1 MNKKTKQIILSA
13 VTFSVAISAL
23 NPIQSIAEAK
33 PTMRERVAAILG
45 SNPWSSFYKP
55 EFQKEG
61 ANTEKDVEVLPDTDA
76 VTSSDVDISNDNNEI
91 DETIKRSEELRE
103 KLALIMEKRKTQ
115 NIEHNPNVYIP
126 HNDNTNR
133 QENYSDP
140 VIIEDKKLAISESE
154 PEAINDDC
162 LYFEYRSGTI
172 NRVMATPGFLTD
184 IRLQP
189 GEMIE
194 RITMGDRS
202 RWEVHTYYDDIQR
215 ICHIYIQPIQ
225 EGIESNIIIAT
236 DKHNY
241 QLHLISSSINNP
253 IVAWNYPNESDI
265 FQNSESTDV
274 IMEVTSPDKLNFNYN
289 ISRKNNYNWSPR
301 YVFDDGFNTYMTID
315 PEVFNSVNPA
325 IFTVNRAGNM
335 VLVDYQKVNGNI
347 VIHDV
352 LDNLQVNVGNKMIKI
367 HKV

>member
-13 VTFSVAISAL
+13 VTFSVAFSAL

-61 ANTEKDVEVLPDTDA
+61 ANTEKDIEVLPDTDA
-76 VTSSDVDISNDNNEI
+76 VNSSDVDISNDNNEI
-91 DETIKRSEELRE
+91 DETIKRSEELRRQ
-103 KLALIMEKRKTQ
+103 LALVVEKRKKENTTRKFGVEQ
-115 NIEHNPNVYIP
+115 QQKKDYRSI
-126 HNDNTNR
+126 NDY
-133 QENYSDP
+133 EEP
-140 VIIEDKKLAISESE
+140 IIIEDETLAISE
-154 PEAINDDC
+154 PIKAQDDC
-162 LYFEYRSGTI
+162 LYFEYHPGTI

-215 ICHIYIQPIQ
+215 TCHIYLQPIQ

-253 IVAWNYPNESDI
+253 IVAWNYPNESSL
-265 FQNSESTDV
+265 FQDSKPTNV
-274 IMEVTSPDKLNFNYN
+274 ILEVTSPDKLNFNYN

-301 YVFDDGFNTYMTID
+301 YVFDDGFNTYLTID
-315 PEVFNSVNPA
+315 PDVFNSVNPA
-325 IFTVNRAGNM
+325 IFTINRIGNM
-335 VLVDYQKVNGNI
+335 VLVDYEKINGNI

-352 LDNLQVNVGNKMIKI
+352 LDNLQVNVGDKMIKI
-367 HKV
+367 QKV